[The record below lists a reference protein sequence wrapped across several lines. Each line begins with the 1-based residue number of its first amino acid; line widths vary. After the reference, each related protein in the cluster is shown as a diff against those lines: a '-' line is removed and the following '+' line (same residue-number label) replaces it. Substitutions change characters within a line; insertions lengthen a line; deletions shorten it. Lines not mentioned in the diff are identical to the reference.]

1 MLCFDLLCDADVLPQ
16 DPAAADLLAHISCD
30 PTDPSASPA
39 DVQAA
44 VQEYE
49 RLLGQPHDPSKA
61 AAAGASKGRAN
72 KRQKKAAEGA
82 EADTG
87 GSSQVPKDV
96 LPQVCQLYCGYLQER
111 LQALAGQEEHALAAA
126 AVAQQL
132 FKLLHSA
139 HAAGAADEEL
149 YAQWV
154 QLATQLQQ
162 QKVRTDS
169 LKPCSCSQLLK
180 NHK

>member
-1 MLCFDLLCDADVLPQ
+1 VYDAVVLPQ

-39 DVQAA
+39 DVHAA

-49 RLLGQPHDPSKA
+49 RLLGRPADPSTA
-61 AAAGASKGRAN
+61 AAAGASKGRAS
-72 KRQKKAAEGA
+72 KRQKKAADAA
-82 EADTG
+82 EAAGADAG

-96 LPQVCQLYCGYLQER
+96 LPQVYQVYCGYLQER

-139 HAAGAADEEL
+139 HATGAADEEL
-149 YAQWV
+149 YSQWV

-162 QKVRTDS
+162 PKVS
-169 LKPCSCSQLLK
+169 AGNLKQGSCRQLP
-180 NHK
+180 